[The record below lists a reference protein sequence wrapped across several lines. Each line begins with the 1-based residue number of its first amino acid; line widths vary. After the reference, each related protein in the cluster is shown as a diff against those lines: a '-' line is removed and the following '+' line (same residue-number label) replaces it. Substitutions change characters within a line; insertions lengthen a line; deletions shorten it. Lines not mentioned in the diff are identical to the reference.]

1 MKIMQV
7 ITRSILGGAQS
18 VVINLA
24 NQLVEKGH
32 EVIVVAGPEDGK
44 MWNILAPAVTKVE
57 CSLLQR
63 AVSPL
68 VDLKTIIALRK
79 IYHQY
84 TPDVIHLH
92 SSKAG
97 LLGRLAF
104 PKGKIIYTVHGFDSI
119 RLSYKIFLPL
129 ERLMQNRCSS
139 IVGVS
144 NYDVRMMASCKI
156 TKNVSYVYNGIDKA
170 SYDSSLSWIVPNGK
184 FKKVILC
191 IARVAPPKRDDLFI
205 ELAAKHPDYAF
216 VWIGNLH
223 EVKVP
228 YANVFFLGNV
238 ERGGRFCQ
246 LADLFVLPS
255 DFEGLPMVILEAMSY
270 GLPVVASN
278 VGGVSEI
285 VQNGINGFSVN
296 NTVDDFSKAIS
307 TILEDN
313 DLYSSMK
320 MNSLNRFERDLTSE
334 EMLQGYLKIYKRI
347 ASC

>member
-32 EVIVVAGPEDGK
+32 EVIVVAGPEDRK

-156 TKNVSYVYNGIDKA
+156 Y
-170 SYDSSLSWIVPNGK
+170 
-184 FKKVILC
+184 KKCFLC
-191 IARVAPPKRDDLFI
+191 I
-205 ELAAKHPDYAF
+205 
-216 VWIGNLH
+216 
-223 EVKVP
+223 
-228 YANVFFLGNV
+228 
-238 ERGGRFCQ
+238 
-246 LADLFVLPS
+246 
-255 DFEGLPMVILEAMSY
+255 
-270 GLPVVASN
+270 
-278 VGGVSEI
+278 
-285 VQNGINGFSVN
+285 
-296 NTVDDFSKAIS
+296 
-307 TILEDN
+307 
-313 DLYSSMK
+313 
-320 MNSLNRFERDLTSE
+320 
-334 EMLQGYLKIYKRI
+334 
-347 ASC
+347 